1 MARPG
6 EKIVT
11 HTELEARLRM
21 LESKIN
27 GVLSFLFFI
36 GGSEKKNFMVQGGID
51 LFAGAGTAKTFG
63 LPFKVGS
70 SPLVLMTSRH
80 KDMVAV
86 MDALPTATAFTGYG
100 RYISDGSVADCNAFW
115 LAIGERG

>member
-36 GGSEKKNFMVQGGID
+36 GGSEKKNFMIQGNIE
-51 LFAGAGTAKTFG
+51 LMAGAGSAITFDK
-63 LPFKVGS
+63 PYKVGTT
-70 SPLVLMTSRH
+70 PLVLITSRH
-80 KDMVAV
+80 KDMVAG
-86 MDALPTATAFTGYG
+86 MDAAPTATGFTGYG
-100 RYISDGSVADCNAFW
+100 RYISDGSVAECDAVW
-115 LAIGERG
+115 VAIGERG

>member
-11 HTELEARLRM
+11 HTELETRLK
-21 LESKIN
+21 LIESKIN

-36 GGSEKKNFMVQGGID
+36 GGSEVKNFMVQGD
-51 LFAGAGTAKTFG
+51 VDQFVGAGTAITFDQ
-63 LPFKVGS
+63 PFKVGS
-70 SPLVLMTSRH
+70 LPIVTITSRQ

-86 MDALPTATAFTGYG
+86 MDAAPTAAGFTGYG
-100 RYISDGSVADCNAFW
+100 RYISDGSVADCTAHW
-115 LAIGERG
+115 IAIGERG